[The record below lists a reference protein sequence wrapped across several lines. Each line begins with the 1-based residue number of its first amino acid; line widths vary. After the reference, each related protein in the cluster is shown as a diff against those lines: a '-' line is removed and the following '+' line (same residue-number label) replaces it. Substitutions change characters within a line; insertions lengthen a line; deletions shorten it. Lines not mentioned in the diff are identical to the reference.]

1 MKISVVFPAL
11 NESAVIERTL
21 NNALT
26 HLHKLGEPFE
36 VIVVDNASSDNTVA
50 LVEEISRNHP
60 EVRVIRHPTNL
71 GYGNSNLTGFRN
83 AGGDVVA
90 VADSDGQHTL
100 ADLPLFLEK
109 LKSGAQVVYGW
120 RRERHDPMFRK
131 VVSAGLNFS
140 SRRLLGWRLHD
151 INCGFRVVTAPVAQ
165 SMKSVHPVNYFGPE
179 LWVHSVRNKFRVDE
193 VVVQH
198 SERAGGTSI
207 HIPWRLPIII
217 SRAFRYLYVLKG
229 ELNS

>member
-21 NNALT
+21 DNALM

-50 LVEEISRNHP
+50 LVEEISRTHP
-60 EVRVIRHPTNL
+60 EVRVIRHITNL

-83 AGGDVVA
+83 AVGDVVA

-109 LKSGAQVVYGW
+109 IKAGAHVVYGW
-120 RRERHDPMFRK
+120 RRERHDPRFRK
-131 VVSAGLNFS
+131 IVSAG
-140 SRRLLGWRLHD
+140 LHD

-179 LWVHSVRNKFRVDE
+179 LWVHSVRNRFKVEE

-198 SERAGGTSI
+198 SERAGGASI
-207 HIPWRLPIII
+207 HIPWRLPIIVA
-217 SRAFRYLYVLKG
+217 RAFRYLFALKG
-229 ELNS
+229 ELNA